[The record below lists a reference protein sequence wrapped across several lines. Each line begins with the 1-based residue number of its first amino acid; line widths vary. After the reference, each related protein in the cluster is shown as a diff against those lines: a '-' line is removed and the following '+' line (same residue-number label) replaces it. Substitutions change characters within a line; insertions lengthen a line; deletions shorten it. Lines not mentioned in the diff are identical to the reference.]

1 MPVTTPAP
9 VLALNNIT
17 VRYLNHTLFSNLTFR
32 INKGEHW
39 ALVGESGSGKTSLLQ
54 TIAGKYNVVSGSVQ
68 HVYYEEY
75 LQQFPQHG
83 KVFTHHNLVA
93 EVAQK
98 HNFKNLSSNITEF
111 YYQQRYHA
119 ADSEDAP
126 TVATYLAGI
135 EAPAEAESSWTV
147 ETVIST
153 FKLEMLL
160 DKQLIKLSN
169 GETKRLLLSAALLRH
184 PRLLLLDN
192 PLTGLDVQTR
202 ADFNELIR
210 QITASGITVIMATS
224 PTEVPEALT
233 HVAILEK
240 GAIIKQVPLV
250 DFEPAQVHLAPAF
263 APNLEELQALLSHKE
278 ATPYDTIVKMDHV
291 SISYGQ
297 KAVLNNINWHVRQG
311 ERWALLGHNGAGKT
325 TLLSLINGDN
335 PQSYA
340 QKLVLF
346 DRKRGSGESIW
357 DIRKKIGF
365 VSPEMYQYFPNHNT
379 CLEVVESGY
388 YDTLGLF
395 RASEAPHASIALRW
409 MQLLEIEQEANQLL
423 KDVSAS
429 TQRLCLLAR
438 ALIKNPPLLIL
449 DEPCQGLDQHQQ
461 EQFKQLLDAI
471 CQQSSTTLIYVTHYQ
486 QEIPE
491 SVNQVLHL
499 QNGVVVS

>member
-1 MPVTTPAP
+1 MPLTTPAP
-9 VLALNNIT
+9 VLLLDNIT
-17 VRYLNHTLFSNLTFR
+17 VKYLHHTLFHNLTFR

-39 ALVGESGSGKTSLLQ
+39 AIVGESGSGKTSLLH
-54 TIAGKYNVVSGSVQ
+54 TIAGKYNVVSGRVQ

-75 LQQFPQHG
+75 LQQYPPKG

-98 HNFKNLSSNITEF
+98 HNFRNLSSNITEF

-119 ADSEDAP
+119 LDSEDAP
-126 TVATYLAGI
+126 TVAAYLAGI
-135 EAPAEAESSWTV
+135 EAPAEAASRWTV
-147 ETVIST
+147 ETVSST
-153 FKLEMLL
+153 FQLQPLL

-169 GETKRLLLSAALLRH
+169 GETKRLLLAAALLRH

-202 ADFNELIR
+202 AEFNQLIR
-210 QITASGITVIMATS
+210 QITDSGITVVMATS
-224 PTEVPEALT
+224 PAEVPEALT

-240 GAIIKQVPLV
+240 GKIVEQLPLADFDPARVPV
-250 DFEPAQVHLAPAF
+250 TPAF
-263 APNLEELQALLSHKE
+263 APDLEELQALLSHKK
-278 ATPYDTIVKMDHV
+278 AAAYDTIVKMDQV
-291 SISYGQ
+291 NITYGQ
-297 KAVLNNINWHVRQG
+297 RPILQNINWHVRQG

-340 QKLVLF
+340 QKLILF
-346 DRKRGSGESIW
+346 DRKRGSGETIW

-365 VSPEMYQYFPNHNT
+365 VSPEMYQYFPNENT
-379 CLEVVESGY
+379 CLEVVESGC

-395 RASEAPHASIALRW
+395 RKSEAPNAAIALRW
-409 MQLLEIEQEANQLL
+409 MHLLEIEQEAHQLL
-423 KDVSAS
+423 KDMSAS

-461 EQFKQLLDAI
+461 QQFKQLLDAI
-471 CQQSSTTLIYVTHYQ
+471 CQQSNTTLIYVTHYQ

-491 SVNQVLHL
+491 SVTQVLHL
-499 QNGVVVS
+499 QNGQII

>member
-1 MPVTTPAP
+1 MPATTPAP
-9 VLALNNIT
+9 VLLLQNIT
-17 VRYLNHTLFSNLTFR
+17 VKHLNHTLFRNLSFR
-32 INKGEHW
+32 INKGEQW

-54 TIAGKYNVVSGSVQ
+54 TIAGKYNVVSGTVQ

-75 LQQFPQHG
+75 LQQYPQHG

-98 HNFKNLSSNITEF
+98 HNFRNLSSNITEF

-126 TVATYLAGI
+126 TVANYLAGI
-135 EAPAEAESSWTV
+135 EAPAEAESCWTV

-153 FKLEMLL
+153 FQLEQLL

-169 GETKRLLLSAALLRH
+169 GETKRLLLAAALLRH

-202 ADFNELIR
+202 AEFNQLIR
-210 QITASGITVIMATS
+210 QIADSGISVIMATA

-233 HVAILEK
+233 HVAILDK
-240 GAIIKQVPLV
+240 GTLV
-250 DFEPAQVHLAPAF
+250 EQLPIAEYDPARVNMAPAF
-263 APNLEELQALLSHKE
+263 APDLAALQSLLSHTAPQVFE
-278 ATPYDTIVKMDHV
+278 TIVKMEQVH
-291 SISYGQ
+291 IQYAQ
-297 KAVLNNINWHVRQG
+297 KLVLDNINWHIRQG

-340 QKLVLF
+340 QKLTLF
-346 DRKRGSGESIW
+346 DRKRGSGETIW

-365 VSPEMYQYFPNHNT
+365 VSPEMYQYFPNENT
-379 CLEVVESGY
+379 CLEVVESGF

-395 RASEAPHASIALRW
+395 RKSEEHHAAIALRW
-409 MQLLEIEQEANQLL
+409 MQLLEIEQEAHLPL
-423 KDVSAS
+423 RAVSAS

-449 DEPCQGLDQHQQ
+449 DEPCQGLDKHQQ
-461 EQFKQLLDAI
+461 EQFKKLLDAI
-471 CQQSSTTLIYVTHYQ
+471 CQQSNTTLIYVTHYQ

-491 SVNQVLHL
+491 SVNKVLQL